1 MNLLTKQKQTQ
12 TYGYQGG
19 RVGWRGGQTWSL
31 GLTRTHCYILET
43 DNQKGPPELA
53 QGTLLNTL

>member
-19 RVGWRGGQTWSL
+19 RVGWQGGQTQSL
-31 GLTRTHCYILET
+31 GLTHTHCYILET
-43 DNQKGPPELA
+43 DNQRGP
-53 QGTLLNTL
+53 QYSVIT